1 MSSSSGKRRSVDMD
15 DFQPVKKK
23 AKKAVVP
30 AERFKTPTSDEDMT
44 RLCKAYVSPNTKKN
58 TDWALRLFSEWRAE
72 RNKNISDL
80 WFMQLQGRGRRCALT
95 ICWRFHSQSRSIF
108 GFLDS

>member
-15 DFQPVKKK
+15 DFQPVKEK

-44 RLCKAYVSPNTKKN
+44 RLCKAYVPPNTKKN

-72 RNKNISDL
+72 RNKKSPSTSLCPDDL
-80 WFMQLQGRGRRCALT
+80 LDIPQPE
-95 ICWRFHSQSRSIF
+95 SINF
-108 GFLDS
+108 WVF